1 MISDAVVLPENHGS
15 HHECTV
21 NLVCISVEG
30 GAYGQ
35 SKHPL
40 PTLTSKYC
48 KKRRALLWVYS
59 TTHTYARSQINS
71 SLYKNQGK
79 SDS

>member
-48 KKRRALLWVYS
+48 KKRRAFYCGFTVQ
-59 TTHTYARSQINS
+59 HTPMPGA
-71 SLYKNQGK
+71 K
-79 SDS
+79 